1 MKFGKEFKK
10 QMVPE
15 WTDAYMDYSGL
26 KRILSELRSLKPNKQ
41 PSTPRGGSQQRSKLY
56 KSFSGLNLQS
66 SESGSQEGDLEDQ
79 VIAVN
84 TMKREGSRKV
94 YDTKI
99 VLPSEEGG
107 DIEATFFKKLDDELN
122 KTNLFYKDK
131 VEEVMNEAALLNK
144 QMEALIALRIKVENP
159 SFGDSSLIR
168 RLSSE
173 IASMSASDKDRTPG
187 SLHMDGKLEVEMTNE
202 YQLQESSGAAKG
214 RFWIRK
220 IGWM

>member
-15 WTDAYMDYSGL
+15 WTDAYMDYDGL
-26 KRILSELRSLKPNKQ
+26 KRILSELRSLKRNKQ

-56 KSFSGLNLQS
+56 KSFTGLNLQS

-107 DIEATFFKKLDDELN
+107 DVEATFFKKLDDELN

-173 IASMSASDKDRTPG
+173 IASMSASDKDGTPG
-187 SLHMDGKLEVEMTNE
+187 TSALSTIQCVC
-202 YQLQESSGAAKG
+202 
-214 RFWIRK
+214 I
-220 IGWM
+220 IGHCLYMR